1 MDDWILEIAFH
12 YPHDSDWI
20 LEIAFHYPHDRF
32 LVGWEMIEPDE
43 QYNYFTFKL
52 YLFIATLT
60 LDVTPKQ

>member
-1 MDDWILEIAFH
+1 MD
-12 YPHDSDWI
+12 DWI

-32 LVGWEMIEPDE
+32 LAGWEMIEPDE

-60 LDVTPKQ
+60 LDVTPKEQCLPPLGNQG

>member
-1 MDDWILEIAFH
+1 MD
-12 YPHDSDWI
+12 DWI

-52 YLFIATLT
+52 YLFCLLYTSPSPRDRQKSRMPSSA
-60 LDVTPKQ
+60 